1 RCSIS
6 RAVGDLLVEV
16 TEFRLTGETP
26 QLDLYLA
33 SDFPLTQQ
41 VLEQAEPRIVSLAVA
56 DADPAESDLL
66 RRLGFDDL
74 LMLPIRSRGRGW
86 GLVEVTP
93 TNALSPRPMS
103 NSDRPC
109 SPGAEARLGALE
121 HG

>member
-1 RCSIS
+1 M
-6 RAVGDLLVEV
+6 

-26 QLDLYLA
+26 RLDLYLA

-41 VLEQAEPRIVSLAVA
+41 VLEQAEPRTVSLAAA

-86 GLVEVTP
+86 GLVEVYANERP
-93 TNALSPRPMS
+93 FAAPDVELGQALLA
-103 NSDRPC
+103 
-109 SPGAEARLGALE
+109 GAEARLGALE